1 MSAGIWQ
8 VPIMSDA
15 NILEAGSLRQI
26 LMLLADGEFH
36 SGEELGLLLGVS
48 RAAVWK
54 HLQKL
59 EGLGIKLLSIKGRGY
74 CIDGGLDL
82 LDLQKIAAQIHSSLP
97 IKMHLFHQ
105 IDSTNSYLM
114 RHENPAL
121 QVCLA
126 ESQSAGRGRRGRVW
140 VSPFAQNIY
149 CSIGWGFDGGV
160 AALEGLSLVVGLVV
174 VRTLQR
180 CGIAGMELK
189 WPNDVLYQD
198 HKLAGVL
205 IEMTGDPAGYCQV
218 VIGVG
223 INVAMGDDLAQ
234 AITQPWIDLRTII
247 ERQGLPGTSR
257 NKLVATLIEELVMVL
272 NDYERVGFADYCAEW
287 QSFNAHAGQ
296 MVELHNGNNI
306 YSGVCVGVNEV
317 GALVL
322 ETARGRETFHGGEIS
337 LRRAYDS

>member
-1 MSAGIWQ
+1 MFET
-8 VPIMSDA
+8 
-15 NILEAGSLRQI
+15 NILETRSLRQI
-26 LMLLADGEFH
+26 LALLADGQFH

-74 CIDGGLDL
+74 CINGGLDL
-82 LDLQKIAAQIHSSLP
+82 LDLEKIAAQMHSSLSV
-97 IKMHLFHQ
+97 KLNLFPQ

-114 RHENPAL
+114 RHANPAL

-149 CSIGWGFDGGV
+149 CSVGWGFEGGV
-160 AALEGLSLVVGLVV
+160 AALEGLSLAVGLVI

-180 CGIAGMELK
+180 YGVAGLELK
-189 WPNDVLYQD
+189 WPNDVLHHN

-223 INVAMGDDLAQ
+223 INVAMGDDSAHV
-234 AITQPWIDLRTII
+234 ITQPWVDLRTIV
-247 ERQGLPGTSR
+247 ERQGLPCISR
-257 NKLVATLIEELVMVL
+257 NQLVAALIDELVLML
-272 NDYERVGFADYCAEW
+272 NGYEQTGFAGYCAEW
-287 QSFNAHAGQ
+287 QSLNAHAGK
-296 MVELHNGNNI
+296 MVELRNGNNVC
-306 YSGVCVGVNEV
+306 SGVCTGVNEV

-322 ETARGRETFHGGEIS
+322 ETASGRETFHGGEVS
-337 LRRAYDS
+337 LRLAYDS

>member
-1 MSAGIWQ
+1 MSE
-8 VPIMSDA
+8 V
-15 NILEAGSLRQI
+15 NILEASSLRQI
-26 LMLLADGEFH
+26 LVLLADGEFH
-36 SGEELGLLLGVS
+36 SGEELGFLLGVS

-59 EGLGIKLLSIKGRGY
+59 EGLGVKLLSIKGRGY

-82 LDLQKIAAQIHSSLP
+82 LDLEKIVAQIHSPLP
-97 IKMHLFHQ
+97 IKLNLFPQ

-114 RHENPAL
+114 RHVNPAF

-149 CSIGWGFDGGV
+149 CSIGWGFEGGV
-160 AALEGLSLVVGLVV
+160 AALEGLSLAVGLVI

-180 CGIAGMELK
+180 YGIAGLELK

-223 INVAMGDDLAQ
+223 INVAMGDDSAH
-234 AITQPWIDLRTII
+234 AITQPWIDLRTIV
-247 ERQGLPGTSR
+247 ERQGLPCVSR
-257 NKLVATLIEELVMVL
+257 NQLVATLIDELLLVL
-272 NDYERVGFADYCAEW
+272 NSYEQAGFADYCIEW

-296 MVELHNGNNI
+296 MVELRNGNNVC
-306 YSGVCVGVNEV
+306 SGVCVGVNQV

-322 ETARGRETFHGGEIS
+322 ETASGRETFHGGEIS
-337 LRRAYDS
+337 LRRAHDS

>member
-1 MSAGIWQ
+1 MSE
-8 VPIMSDA
+8 A
-15 NILEAGSLRQI
+15 NTLEAGSLRQI
-26 LMLLADGEFH
+26 LVLLADGEFH

-82 LDLQKIAAQIHSSLP
+82 LDLEKIGAQIHSSLP
-97 IKMHLFHQ
+97 IKLNLFPQ
-105 IDSTNSYLM
+105 IDSTNAYLM
-114 RHENPAL
+114 RHADPAL

-149 CSIGWGFDGGV
+149 CSIGWGFEGGV
-160 AALEGLSLVVGLVV
+160 AALEGLSLAVGLVI

-180 CGIAGMELK
+180 YGVAGLQLK

-223 INVAMGDDLAQ
+223 INVAMDDDSAHV
-234 AITQPWIDLRTII
+234 ITQSWIDLRTIV
-247 ERQGLPGTSR
+247 EQQGLPCVSR
-257 NKLVATLIEELVMVL
+257 NQLVAALIDELLLVL
-272 NDYERVGFADYCAEW
+272 NGYEQTGFADYCVEW

-296 MVELHNGNNI
+296 MVELRNGNNVCNGI
-306 YSGVCVGVNEV
+306 CVGVNEV

-322 ETARGRETFHGGEIS
+322 ETAIGREIFHGGEIS
-337 LRRAYDS
+337 LRRVYDS

>member
-1 MSAGIWQ
+1 MTEN
-8 VPIMSDA
+8 
-15 NILEAGSLRQI
+15 NILDAGSLRHI
-26 LMLLADGEFH
+26 LDLLADGQFH

-82 LDLQKIAAQIHSSLP
+82 LDLKKITACMGSSLP
-97 IKMHLFHQ
+97 LNLNLFPL

-114 RHENPAL
+114 RHNNPAM

-149 CSIGWGFDGGV
+149 CSVGWGFEGGV
-160 AALEGLSLVVGLVV
+160 GVLEGLSLVVGLVI

-180 CGIAGMELK
+180 YGVSGLELK
-189 WPNDVLYQD
+189 WPNDVLYRNQ
-198 HKLAGVL
+198 KLAGVL

-218 VIGVG
+218 VIGMG
-223 INVAMGDDLAQ
+223 INVGMSNELSYS
-234 AITQPWIDLRTII
+234 IEQPWIDVRSIFI
-247 ERQGLPGTSR
+247 QQGLADLSR
-257 NKLVATLIEELVMVL
+257 NLLVATLIDELVSVL
-272 NDYERVGFADYCAEW
+272 DGYEQAGFVSYCAEW
-287 QSFNAHAGQ
+287 QSLNAYAGQ
-296 MVELHNGNNI
+296 RVELRNGNLT
-306 YSGVCVGVNEV
+306 YSGVCLGVTDT
-317 GALVL
+317 GALLL
-322 ETARGRETFHGGEIS
+322 ETAQGKEMFHGGEVS
-337 LRRAYDS
+337 LRLAK

>member
-1 MSAGIWQ
+1 MIESSVEVSSQ
-8 VPIMSDA
+8 
-15 NILEAGSLRQI
+15 RQI
-26 LMLLADGEFH
+26 LNLLSDGQFH
-36 SGEELGLLLGVS
+36 SGEELGALLGVS

-82 LDLQKIAAQIHSSLP
+82 LDLKTIYEHLDVSSPL
-97 IKMHLFHQ
+97 KLSLFSQ

-114 RHENPAL
+114 RHEHPNM
-121 QVCLA
+121 QVCLS

-149 CSIGWGFDGGV
+149 CSIGWGFEGGV
-160 AALEGLSLVVGLVV
+160 AAIEGLSLAVGLVI

-180 CGIAGMELK
+180 YGIDGLELK

-198 HKLAGVL
+198 QKLAGVL

-223 INVAMGDDLAQ
+223 INVAMTDDQTQ
-234 AITQPWIDLRTII
+234 AITQPWIDLRTLL
-247 ERQGLPGTSR
+247 ERQNLPYISR
-257 NKLVATLIEELVMVL
+257 NLLVATLINELALVL
-272 NDYERVGFADYCAEW
+272 NRYGQTGFAGYCTEW

-296 MVELHNGNNI
+296 MVELRNGNFVH
-306 YSGVCVGVNEV
+306 SGVCVGVSEV

-322 ETARGRETFHGGEIS
+322 ETDKGREVFHGGEIS
-337 LRRAYDS
+337 LRRAHDS